1 MVGFSVTVLFE
12 EDDCLPGILFP
23 ATADLAAFKIVGLLE
38 ILSYSIFVPTPSK
51 APVPAFTSVLVNEFL
66 LPEVLLTVGLVTVL
80 GDVVLVV
87 SVGEALVDAMLGFVE
102 MVFAIGVVTLVE
114 VLVVFDVRVGLV
126 VTALCAGFSVA
137 VGVIV
142 LLALICR

>member
-1 MVGFSVTVLFE
+1 
-12 EDDCLPGILFP
+12 
-23 ATADLAAFKIVGLLE
+23 
-38 ILSYSIFVPTPSK
+38 
-51 APVPAFTSVLVNEFL
+51 
-66 LPEVLLTVGLVTVL
+66 
-80 GDVVLVV
+80 
-87 SVGEALVDAMLGFVE
+87 

-114 VLVVFDVRVGLV
+114 GLVVFDVRVGLV